1 MDHKDILTSLG
12 GPHAV
17 QSELSQRGV
26 EVKPVTVRAWA
37 LEGRAIP
44 AKYWVPLVAIAK
56 DKGLSLSFD
65 QLAQSV
71 SAQDA
76 AA

>member
-1 MDHKDILTSLG
+1 MDHKDILSSLG

-37 LEGRAIP
+37 LDGRAIP
-44 AKYWVPLVAIAK
+44 AKYWVPIVAIAK
-56 DKGLSLSFD
+56 DMGKPVTFD
-65 QLAQSV
+65 ELAKSV